1 MLWAYRCCLRW
12 LAACSSR
19 CRSLLLQSW
28 CSVSSIWYQKWQL
41 LHCKRIPNHFLLGT
55 LFCSEPQIFIP
66 PLEERKSPS
75 LRSCSSEALRLDIC
89 NNKKKHSL
97 KTVQKTFQKYVF
109 KNPLNAMWF
118 AYSLS
123 IVWID
128 LHIKWERIV
137 LVFVIHNSEDTK
149 FSCHLRLILNNDIFH
164 SLFAN

>member
-89 NNKKKHSL
+89 NNNKKTQLKNSSENFSEICIQKPFKCNVICLFSL
-97 KTVQKTFQKYVF
+97 NCMNWFTHQVR
-109 KNPLNAMWF
+109 KNCPCIRHPQF
-118 AYSLS
+118 GGY
-123 IVWID
+123 
-128 LHIKWERIV
+128 
-137 LVFVIHNSEDTK
+137 
-149 FSCHLRLILNNDIFH
+149 
-164 SLFAN
+164 